1 MWTKIAVCDLL
12 FSFSPSFGFF
22 EFIVFSFIHSFILSL
37 SPSHSI
43 FRAKH
48 SFGCAKGKS
57 NTLNSI
63 ERWYFKYEDSNYRD
77 EFRWVYRFWVAV
89 IIQITWKQSE
99 SINLSDM
106 HDKRE
111 EEEKIPANTN
121 HIISIICYFSARSL
135 SLCVPF
141 SCRGCCCRYRLFR
154 RSSCALKR
162 TDFSLDANVYE

>member
-12 FSFSPSFGFF
+12 FSFGFF
-22 EFIVFSFIHSFILSL
+22 DFIVFPFILSL
-37 SPSHSI
+37 SLCHSI
-43 FRAKH
+43 FQAKH
-48 SFGCAKGKS
+48 IFGCAKGKS

-77 EFRWVYRFWVAV
+77 ELRWVYRFWVAV

-99 SINLSDM
+99 SINSSDM

-111 EEEKIPANTN
+111 EEKNIPANTN
-121 HIISIICYFSARSL
+121 HIISIICYVSARSL
-135 SLCVPF
+135 SFCVPF
-141 SCRGCCCRYRLFR
+141 SCCCCHYRLFR

-162 TDFSLDANVYE
+162 TDFSLDANVHE